1 MSPSRTYQKKARAEA
16 EQATGEAI
24 LDAAWSAFSIEPFD
38 RVTLQKIA
46 QESGV
51 TVQTVIRRYGS
62 KEDLFSH
69 LAEREG
75 KRIIAERKVPKNG
88 ELTTALSVLIQ
99 HYERDGDTITNL
111 VHQEH
116 LFEPIREIVAKGR
129 RVHRE
134 WVEKQFRHLLENLSE
149 PERGQALHAAIA
161 ATDLSTW
168 KLLRRDYG
176 LKPVAVAA
184 VMKQL
189 LNGINGDK

>member
-1 MSPSRTYQKKARAEA
+1 M
-16 EQATGEAI
+16 
-24 LDAAWSAFSIEPFD
+24 
-38 RVTLQKIA
+38 
-46 QESGV
+46 
-51 TVQTVIRRYGS
+51 IRRFGS
-62 KEDLFSH
+62 KEGLFNH

-75 KRIIAERKVPKNG
+75 KRIIAEREVPESG
-88 ELTTALSVLIQ
+88 ELTSALSVLIQ

-116 LFEPIREIVAKGR
+116 LFEPVREIVAKGR

-134 WVEKQFRHLLENLSE
+134 WVEKQFRHILENLSE
-149 PERGQALHAAIA
+149 PEREQTLLAAIT

-176 LKPVAVAA
+176 LKPDAVAA

-189 LNGINGDK
+189 LNGIK